1 MSDYK
6 RHYFRRFVDLCEV
19 NETPLS
25 ELPDQAQAL
34 TLIRTFQENGEVL
47 KATEGKHLSQV
58 IELLLKESGT
68 KTDSFGVASKCQK
81 LINLW
86 LTEQFRDLP
95 IDEPIVATPL
105 VPACAS
111 PNHHVEMIFHCEA
124 RFASDR
130 DSEKRTVVRRHS
142 PTEADCPR
150 VSHCKKRRVGYS
162 QGYARIE
169 PYAELKWSE
178 WSLLELFEVAG
189 ISHAILE
196 KVFEARQG
204 EGDEVVNR
212 LAGEINRLNEIRS
225 RCKCRECG
233 ERLIF
238 SKQYSVKDAVYRAT
252 VTNPCSTDGCSGPS
266 VYLSHCRGCTATI
279 DSRESVFKDKD
290 NFYICIACASGN
302 DLEKAGEFCPK
313 CGDRNSLRG
322 NYRKKRCSKP
332 DCDHRVELP
341 FRAMRSKFSTR
352 QESDFEAKSNW
363 PN

>member
-1 MSDYK
+1 MSTFK
-6 RHYFRRFVDLCEV
+6 QHYFRRFVNICEA
-19 NETPLS
+19 NEASFS

-34 TLIRTFQENGEVL
+34 MLIKTFQESREVL
-47 KATEGKHLSQV
+47 KASEGKHLAQV
-58 IELLLKESGT
+58 VELLLSESKT
-68 KTDSFGVASKCQK
+68 KGDSLGVAQKCRK
-81 LINLW
+81 LIDLW

-95 IDEPIVATPL
+95 IDEPIVAIPL

-111 PNHHVEMIFHCEA
+111 PNQYVEMILHCEA

-130 DSEKRTVVRRHS
+130 DTEKRTVVRRHV

-150 VSHCKKRRVGYS
+150 VAHCKKRQVGYS
-162 QGYARIE
+162 HGFARIE
-169 PYAELKWSE
+169 PYTNLNWSE
-178 WSLLELFEVAG
+178 WSLSELFEVAG

-225 RCKCRECG
+225 RCKCRECS
-233 ERLIF
+233 ERLVF

-252 VTNPCSTDGCSGPS
+252 VTNPCSTVGCSGPS

-290 NFYICIACASGN
+290 NFYICIECASGN

-313 CGDRNSLRG
+313 CGERNYLRG
-322 NYRKKRCSKP
+322 NYRKKKCSRTE
-332 DCDHRVELP
+332 CGHRVELP
-341 FRAMRSKFSTR
+341 FKALRSKFSTR
-352 QESDFEAKSNW
+352 QEGNFDISDSW
-363 PN
+363 PS